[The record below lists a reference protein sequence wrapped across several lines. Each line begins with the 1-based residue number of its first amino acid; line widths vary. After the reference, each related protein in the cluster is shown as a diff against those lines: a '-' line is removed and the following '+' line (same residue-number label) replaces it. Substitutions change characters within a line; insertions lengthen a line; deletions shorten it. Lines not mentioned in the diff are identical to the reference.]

1 MHQERATA
9 LLSYLVS
16 DQRHVTFVESTL
28 GVLEENGMGFLA
40 RRYGLGGALALCGL
54 LGALYAWRRIVAF
67 LPPQET
73 GPVAGEVALAYEPA
87 AGFTALLRRSLG
99 AAAVL
104 PACVEEWRKGRRAG
118 GNRTAD
124 ARLEAA
130 WQARDPRQP
139 LASTYNDLAR
149 ALKPR

>member
-1 MHQERATA
+1 
-9 LLSYLVS
+9 
-16 DQRHVTFVESTL
+16 
-28 GVLEENGMGFLA
+28 
-40 RRYGLGGALALCGL
+40 
-54 LGALYAWRRIVAF
+54 VAF
-67 LPPQET
+67 LPQQET
-73 GPVAGEVALAYEPA
+73 GPAARETALNYEPA

-118 GNRTAD
+118 GNRTAE

-130 WQARDPRQP
+130 WQARDPRQSP
-139 LASTYNDLAR
+139 DSTYNALAR